1 MKLYSAFL
9 TELSSAKV
17 RLPPQSFA
25 VYVRPMS
32 VLYDKGVTMSKQ
44 QVIRQGPVKITRAV
58 IDAAWKKRA
67 PAQRTILS
75 DADCRGLALIV
86 NATSMAWRFEYKPRG
101 VDPLTGKRFASR
113 SMVLGNPASLSPDGA
128 RDVANK
134 LKGEAKTGSDPAAQK
149 KAKLAVDARKRA
161 GTMKRL
167 LDMYERALPSRPKL
181 RGGHG
186 TLSAGAVAEELSHTS
201 AAIITMN
208 AQDKSAD
215 AISGADIKRMLELLA
230 DKPAT
235 ARHRFGALSRFYDW
249 AQDEGH
255 VAANPCAQL
264 AKARRPRP
272 PRPRPVFH
280 SPTQLAQLWQAINAA
295 DGLHQVH
302 RDLLHFLIVVPCRRG
317 EATGM
322 QWGDIDLAGKVWA
335 QSGTQTKNGDP
346 HRFHLPPSALD
357 ILKRRYDAAGKP
369 AAGYVFPAPR
379 SGKAV
384 DTFGKIKKAV
394 DVVLKTKMDWRLH
407 DHRRSFV
414 TGLAEAGVHEAVL
427 DAILNH
433 RQSATRAGVL
443 GVYQRAQRW
452 PEQVKAMKQWDDL
465 IAQETGAKNG

>member
-1 MKLYSAFL
+1 
-9 TELSSAKV
+9 
-17 RLPPQSFA
+17 
-25 VYVRPMS
+25 MS
-32 VLYDKGVTMSKQ
+32 VLYDNGVTMSKQ
-44 QVIRQGPVKITRAV
+44 QVLRQGPVKITRAV
-58 IDAAWKKRA
+58 IDAAWKKRE
-67 PAQRTILS
+67 PAHRTILS

-113 SMVLGNPASLSPDGA
+113 SMVLGNPASLSPDVA

-134 LKGEAKTGSDPAAQK
+134 LKGEAKAGSDPAAQK
-149 KAKLAVDARKRA
+149 KAKLAVEARKRA

-167 LDMYERALPSRPKL
+167 LDMYKRALPRRPKL

-186 TLSAGAVAEELSHTS
+186 TLSARAVAEELSHTS
-201 AAIITMN
+201 AAILTMN
-208 AQDKSAD
+208 GQDKSAD
-215 AISGADIKRMLELLA
+215 AVSGADIKRMLELLA

-317 EATGM
+317 EATEM
-322 QWGDIDLAGKVWA
+322 QWGDIDLAIPFLYGFSKVIPVSLVLEFLLRN
-335 QSGTQTKNGDP
+335 Q
-346 HRFHLPPSALD
+346 
-357 ILKRRYDAAGKP
+357 AGLAIDQINP
-369 AAGYVFPAPR
+369 DFFL
-379 SGKAV
+379 
-384 DTFGKIKKAV
+384 TFGIQPANLVINLPGLGQALQIALQPKNLWRSRVI
-394 DVVLKTKMDWRLH
+394 DHFLQGVVLGDKGQITNDQL
-407 DHRRSFV
+407 SV
-414 TGLAEAGVHEAVL
+414 PLQVGSPLANTQHFLIFDAVQQAL
-427 DAILNH
+427 AFAALIKPG
-433 RQSATRAGVL
+433 S
-443 GVYQRAQRW
+443 
-452 PEQVKAMKQWDDL
+452 EQD
-465 IAQETGAKNG
+465 E